1 MKRVKQLLSILL
13 AALMMLSFTACGQ
26 DKPIDSNSDSTLIK
40 LGDYELLYKDA
51 CIMTDY
57 DGKDALVMTLDFTNN
72 SETNASYIW
81 TVTET
86 VMQNDTALEFSAMYI
101 DNDSYESLTDS
112 QLTEIGPGKTIEIKT
127 AFVLVDT
134 TSEIEATFEE
144 IFSEKKGTIK
154 INPSEL
160 SRE

>member
-1 MKRVKQLLSILL
+1 MKRVKQLLSILI
-13 AALMMLSFTACGQ
+13 AALMMLSFTACGK

-57 DGKDALVMTLDFTNN
+57 DGKDAIVMTLDFTNN

-86 VMQNDTALEFSAMYI
+86 VMQNDTALEFSTVYI
-101 DNDSYESLTDS
+101 DNESLTDS
-112 QLTEIGPGKTIEIKT
+112 QLTEIGPGETIEIKT

-144 IFSEKKGTIK
+144 IFSEKKGTIN
-154 INPSEL
+154 IDPSEL
-160 SRE
+160 SHE